1 MLCLGGRQILFC
13 KSSGLAKRLLRNDFL
28 CLPFSTWVP
37 IPKKDETT
45 KNTFRVDI
53 LFHSAFILFMFVES
67 NMILAKHIEAGFIL
81 LPNNLPP

>member
-1 MLCLGGRQILFC
+1 MLCLGGRQIFC
-13 KSSGLAKRLLRNDFL
+13 RSSGLAKRLLRNYFL
-28 CLPFSTWVP
+28 CPPFSTWVP

-45 KNTFRVDI
+45 KNTFIVDI
-53 LFHSAFILFMFVES
+53 LFHSVFILFMSVES